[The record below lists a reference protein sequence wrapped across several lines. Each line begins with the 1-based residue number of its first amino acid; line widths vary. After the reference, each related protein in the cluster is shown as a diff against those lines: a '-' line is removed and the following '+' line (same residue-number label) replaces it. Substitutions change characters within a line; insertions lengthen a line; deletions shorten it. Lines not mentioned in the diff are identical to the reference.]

1 MKFDILKLKEKLEV
15 HHFIIAILVIV
26 VILLAITASKSAE
39 NFRGV
44 STSKISAQNLSAHL
58 RRGSG
63 AMSLLSGHLRGNV
76 SPTGSA
82 DALSAH
88 LRRGSGA
95 MSLLSARLRGNT
107 SPTGS
112 VDSLTAEH
120 FGVSPGSSNLSAEDP
135 TPAAFPIDKLPMKE
149 VPSAPMIDIK
159 ATKAHLKYPSFS
171 QVIKGFSGFDN

>member
-15 HHFIIAILVIV
+15 HHFIIAILVIT
-26 VILLAITASKSAE
+26 VILLALIAFKTTEA
-39 NFRGV
+39 FRGV
-44 STSKISAQNLSAHL
+44 STTKASAQNLSAHL

-95 MSLLSARLRGNT
+95 MSLLSGHLRGNI

-112 VDSLTAEH
+112 ADALSAEH
-120 FGVSPGSSNLSAEDP
+120 FGVTPGSSNLNAESTVNDVP
-135 TPAAFPIDKLPMKE
+135 TSPM
-149 VPSAPMIDIK
+149 VDIK
-159 ATKAHLKYPSFS
+159 STKAHLKYPSFS